1 MHMTNKLFYTG
12 VLSLLMSFFSISV
25 YAGAGFFGSGAG
37 VIAYTQNAGTMT
49 ATSSFGTDIG
59 SSSSLVL
66 NGGYNH
72 VWRDGSGNICS
83 GTLNYRIYP
92 FGTTPSGSFIT
103 ESLGFSSN
111 HSFTTTATPS
121 NISSGGGNDQRWGQ
135 VTGSTNLLTGL
146 TTGTKYTFEF
156 YFSATGST
164 TNNSGCGDNLYYNN
178 GGTNFTM
185 DFTVAAPL
193 PIELI
198 DFSGNIEGGVSQ
210 LRWSTAS
217 ELNASHFIVHKSKD
231 GLEKHEV
238 GVVAANGNSSVT
250 QYYSFADMVPLKQR
264 TFYFIEQVDFNGRR
278 EWFGPVRLD
287 VKGKSNASVFF
298 TASGLLQINSDI
310 DIYNSAQLLRLDGTR
325 IVAIPIESDIEQVRV
340 PVVCC
345 GIYLLELSGPSAHR
359 IITLMR

>member
-72 VWRDGSGNICS
+72 VWRDVSGNICS
-83 GTLNYRIYP
+83 GTLNYRIYQ
-92 FGTTPSGSFIT
+92 FGASPSGSFVT
-103 ESLGFSSN
+103 ENLGFSSN

-121 NISSGGGNDQRWGQ
+121 NISSSGGNDQRWGQ
-135 VTGSTNLLTGL
+135 VTGTTNLLTGL
-146 TTGTKYTFEF
+146 TVGAKYTFEF

-164 TNNSGCGDNLYYNN
+164 TANSGCGDNLYYNN
-178 GGTNFTM
+178 GGANFTM
-185 DFTVAAPL
+185 DFTVSAPL
-193 PIELI
+193 PVELI
-198 DFSGNIEGGVSQ
+198 GFSGNDEDGVSH

-217 ELNASHFIVHKSKD
+217 ELNASHFIIHKSVD
-231 GLEKHEV
+231 GLEKYAV

-250 QYYSFADMVPLKQR
+250 QHYSFADAAPRTQK
-264 TFYFIEQVDFNGRR
+264 TFYFIEQVDYNGTR

-287 VKGKSNASVFF
+287 FKDVSNASAFF
-298 TASGLLQINSDI
+298 TASGLLQINGDA
-310 DIYNSAQLLRLDGTR
+310 DRYNSAQVLRLDGTT
-325 IVAIPIESDIEQVRV
+325 VVTVPLELDIEQVHV
-340 PVVCC
+340 PMVRG
-345 GIYLLELSGPSAHR
+345 GIYLLELSGPSSHR
-359 IITLMR
+359 VIPLLR